1 MFPVK
6 PILSLCLLAVVL
18 SRGLPAAAEVGVADE
33 AVSTAD
39 ATRVV
44 TYIRNARWE
53 RILCRRPRYR
63 AAQGL
68 ERARIQG
75 RL

>member
-1 MFPVK
+1 MLPVK

-33 AVSTAD
+33 PVSTAD

-44 TYIRNARWE
+44 AYIRNARWE
-53 RILCRRPRYR
+53 RILCRRPRC
-63 AAQGL
+63 AAAPL
-68 ERARIQG
+68 TLTCNRTS
-75 RL
+75 LS